1 MKRTRSITLRL
12 ALVFVTLLLC
22 VILLGGLSIGSLSYF
37 NGVSSQVRD
46 RWLPST
52 GALGDLNNLTSD
64 FRAAEAAR
72 LLTQSQSDIAAS
84 EHEMQ
89 ELDRGIS
96 LARGSYT
103 RIRHDATEDA
113 LYAHFA
119 SDWQEYRLIVT
130 DIQKLSAQGDRASAI
145 ALYNT
150 TSKQAYDAASDTLGL
165 LTDRNLAS
173 ARQASLREDQAYIRA
188 RRWITLTILLAG
200 LSVGGA
206 MVYVQRAISAPLLR
220 LAGRMHTLAT
230 HGTGIE
236 IEGTERQDEIGEM
249 ARAVVVFRNNAIEL
263 TASRHGLEQQ
273 ALMLQE
279 KLAEEQR
286 LMGLQRNFVSMASH
300 EFRTPLTIVDAHAQ
314 RLISM
319 KDRLEPNE
327 LAERTGRIRSAVL
340 RMTQLIQNLIDSARI
355 IDGDVALYFH
365 PVRMDLNALLHEVC
379 HAQREMVAAAQI
391 LESFGTAPLY
401 ITADSN
407 LLFQVFNNLLSNAVK
422 YSRGTS
428 FIDVSAV
435 LEGTCAVVSVADRGI
450 GIPEDDCE
458 RIFERY
464 YRGRNATGI
473 TGTGVGL
480 YFVKVVVDH
489 HHGAVAA
496 ENRGGG
502 GSRFTVRLPLEGDQ
516 TSSSSF
522 DKNKLTN

>member
-1 MKRTRSITLRL
+1 MKRTRSITVRL

-72 LLTQSQSDIAAS
+72 LLAQSESDVAAS

-89 ELDRGIS
+89 ELDRGIA
-96 LARGSYT
+96 LARNSYT

-113 LYAHFA
+113 LYARFA
-119 SDWQEYRLIVT
+119 SDWKEYRLIVT
-130 DIQKLSAQGDRASAI
+130 DIQILSSKDDRASAI

-173 ARQASLREDQAYIRA
+173 ARQASLREDQAYYRS
-188 RRWITLTILLAG
+188 RWWITLTILLAG

-206 MVYVQRAISAPLLR
+206 MIYVQRAISAPLLR

-230 HGTGIE
+230 HETGIE
-236 IEGTERQDEIGEM
+236 IEGTERHDEIGEM

-319 KDRLEPNE
+319 KDRLEPGE

-355 IDGDVALYFH
+355 SDGDVALYFPSGAH
-365 PVRMDLNALLHEVC
+365 GSQRPAARGVSCAAGDGRGGADSGELRHVTFVC
-379 HAQREMVAAAQI
+379 HGRHQPPVSGIQQPALQCGEI
-391 LESFGTAPLY
+391 LAWSEFYRGIRCRGGCLRGRIHRGSWHRH
-401 ITADSN
+401 
-407 LLFQVFNNLLSNAVK
+407 
-422 YSRGTS
+422 SRG
-428 FIDVSAV
+428 
-435 LEGTCAVVSVADRGI
+435 R
-450 GIPEDDCE
+450 
-458 RIFERY
+458 
-464 YRGRNATGI
+464 
-473 TGTGVGL
+473 
-480 YFVKVVVDH
+480 
-489 HHGAVAA
+489 
-496 ENRGGG
+496 
-502 GSRFTVRLPLEGDQ
+502 VRTDI
-516 TSSSSF
+516 
-522 DKNKLTN
+522 